1 MARTANQT
9 DNYNYTVESVKLLT
23 PEGEESGWFGNRR
36 TDDGSILGIC
46 TEQYNIVQNKDI
58 FGKADEAIADRGL
71 TPTSKRVVVSD
82 GGAKVRGIYD
92 FSNEVKKVKSVGD
105 DMGFR
110 LIVNNSFDRS
120 LRISFQLGL
129 LRLVCTNGMTTL
141 EKEFDLTK
149 KHSAQCKLD
158 ELLTDDNLDKAFN
171 RFEASLGVYD
181 RLAQVNIKQEEGLN
195 VLQRLAKA
203 NTISE
208 KLREGI
214 ANIWN
219 NPTYKEDKAR
229 NLYNLNNAVT
239 QYVTEN
245 VAEERFEYANR
256 INNQVLRSFN
266 RAATNNAQFKKLT
279 SALPVAALVANN

>member
-1 MARTANQT
+1 MARSANQT
-9 DNYNYTVESVKLLT
+9 DNYNYNVESVKLFT
-23 PEGEESGWFGNRR
+23 PDGQESGWFGNRR
-36 TDDGSILGIC
+36 TDTGDILGIC
-46 TEQYNIVQNKDI
+46 TEQYNIVQNEDI
-58 FGKADEAIADRGL
+58 FSKADEAIESRGL
-71 TPTSKRVVVSD
+71 TPTSKRIVVSD

-92 FSNEVKKVKSVGD
+92 FTNEVKKVKSVGD

-149 KHSAQCKLD
+149 KHSSQCKLD
-158 ELLTDDNLDKAFN
+158 DLLTDDNLDKAFGK
-171 RFEASLGVYD
+171 FEASLGVYD
-181 RLAQVNIKQEEGLN
+181 RLAGVKLKQEEGLN
-195 VLQRLAKA
+195 ILQRLAKA

-245 VAEERFEYANR
+245 VAEDRFEYANR
-256 INNQVLRSFN
+256 ITSQVLTKFN
-266 RAATNNAQFKKLT
+266 RAAKSKSQLTKLA
-279 SALPVAALVANN
+279 SALPAPVVANN

>member
-1 MARTANQT
+1 MARSANQT
-9 DNYNYTVESVKLLT
+9 DNYNYTVESVKLFT
-23 PEGEESGWFGNRR
+23 PDGQESGWYGNRR

-71 TPTSKRVVVSD
+71 EPTSKRVVVSD

-92 FSNEVKKVKSVGD
+92 FTNEVKKVKGVGD
-105 DMGFR
+105 EMGFR

-158 ELLTDDNLDKAFN
+158 DLLTDDNLDKAFN
-171 RFEASLGVYD
+171 KFEASLGVYS
-181 RLAQVNIKQEEGLN
+181 RLADVKLKQEEGLN

-214 ANIWN
+214 AHIWN
-219 NPTYKEDKAR
+219 NPTYSEDKAR

-245 VAEERFEYANR
+245 VSEDRFEYANR
-256 INNQVLRSFN
+256 ITSQVLRSFN
-266 RAATNNAQFKKLT
+266 RATKSKSSLTKLT
-279 SALPVAALVANN
+279 SALPAPVVANN